1 MDEGEVIPGEVC
13 TQLMLA
19 VPTGWAGWGWWR
31 QIATPRYTS
40 HITHHTRHRPAS
52 GPGLHTSAV
61 KRSIGFTN
69 GFHNH
74 GEGPY

>member
-1 MDEGEVIPGEVC
+1 MDEGGVISGEVC

-40 HITHHTRHRPAS
+40 HITPDTDPPRA
-52 GPGLHTSAV
+52 LACTLV
-61 KRSIGFTN
+61 L
-69 GFHNH
+69 
-74 GEGPY
+74 